1 MSFSGLGNPKLTHSG
16 DRIAP
21 ERYNVYRSPLHLPRY
36 TTLEVRFSDI
46 GDLNDI
52 RKTNVT
58 LALLDQFYVRLMT
71 KSFINKFTDSKTR
84 GSVIQVYFDSVKL
97 TSNVH
102 LMHVTLSLDAMQA
115 SGISFNVRGIRL
127 AGQNDIEGFRFNDI
141 EILNC

>member
-1 MSFSGLGNPKLTHSG
+1 
-16 DRIAP
+16 
-21 ERYNVYRSPLHLPRY
+21 
-36 TTLEVRFSDI
+36 
-46 GDLNDI
+46 
-52 RKTNVT
+52 
-58 LALLDQFYVRLMT
+58 MT
-71 KSFINKFTDSKTR
+71 KSFIHKFTDSKTR